1 MYVHIFVCVYFNL
14 DITENMLLGRSNIL
28 HKRVRI
34 VIKIIMFPTN

>member
-1 MYVHIFVCVYFNL
+1 MYVHIYVCFNL
-14 DITENMLLGRSNIL
+14 NITENMLLGRSNIL